1 MVMKIKAII
10 GIILVV
16 ASVLK
21 LTTMWGIIHISWLE
35 RVSDNPWA
43 AYLAPVVLIIVGSD
57 LICQYIRS
65 KKQ

>member
-1 MVMKIKAII
+1 MKIKAII

-21 LTTMWGIIHISWLE
+21 LATMWGIIHISWLE

-43 AYLAPVVLIIVGSD
+43 AYLVPVVLLLVGSD
-57 LICQYIRS
+57 LIYQVIRS